1 MPNLLQLSL
10 PLPVKAPIGDSDP
23 SSSTLQVRSEN
34 GVDLDEEIGQSLACD
49 WLEPPPFS
57 GASKEEPRHQLG
69 EEGVILEAF
78 QQFQH
83 DPQIQVRSD
92 RSHSMFSYTYITG
105 TIIYQQLHSTSR
117 FTTILV

>member
-10 PLPVKAPIGDSDP
+10 PLPVGDSGP
-23 SSSTLQVRSEN
+23 SSSSLEVRFEN
-34 GVDLDEEIGQSLACD
+34 GADPDEEIGQSLACD

-57 GASKEEPRHQLG
+57 GASKEEPRHQIG

-92 RSHSMFSYTYITG
+92 GSRSMFPYTSLELLSAIFTG
-105 TIIYQQLHSTSR
+105 HLVLQQCIETS
-117 FTTILV
+117 LG